1 MQRHEHNRVK
11 YRYFINGL
19 FDEIPDD
26 KLIYAVI
33 YLYNGKRRLVLMI
46 KNDGEIEI
54 DDDSDYGREI
64 IQVH

>member
-33 YLYNGKRRLVLMI
+33 YLYNGKRSFW
-46 KNDGEIEI
+46 E
-54 DDDSDYGREI
+54 
-64 IQVH
+64 